1 MYERE
6 IARPQGARGVKTL
19 MSLVQDAGLLELTRE
34 RIAAQHSRDGII
46 AAVKDS
52 ARNVC
57 KSDGITFI
65 LREGEL
71 CHYVEEDAIG
81 PLWKGQYFPIGACIS
96 GWSMLHGQTA
106 VIEDIFSDPRIPHDA
121 YRPTFVRSLIMSPVG
136 EKKVF
141 AMGAYWR
148 EKRQFSDLEILTV
161 KTFSAIVGKALS
173 NLL

>member
-1 MYERE
+1 
-6 IARPQGARGVKTL
+6 
-19 MSLVQDAGLLELTRE
+19 MSLTEDHDLLELTRE

-52 ARNVC
+52 ARKLVH
-57 KSDGITFI
+57 SDGITFV
-65 LREGEL
+65 LREGNL

-81 PLWKGQYFPIGACIS
+81 PLWKGQYFPMNVCIS

-106 VIEDIFSDPRIPHDA
+106 VIEDVFNDPRIPQDA
-121 YRPTFVRSLIMSPVG
+121 YRPTFVRSLIMTPVG
-136 EKKVF
+136 EANVA
-141 AMGAYWR
+141 AMGAYWK
-148 EKRQFSDLEILTV
+148 ETRQFSDLEVLTV